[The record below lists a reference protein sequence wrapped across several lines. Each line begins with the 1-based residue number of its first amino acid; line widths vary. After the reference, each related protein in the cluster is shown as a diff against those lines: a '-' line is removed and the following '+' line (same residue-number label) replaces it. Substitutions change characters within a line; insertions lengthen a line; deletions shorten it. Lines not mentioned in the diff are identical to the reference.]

1 MIHRIVTECP
11 ACTTRFQVTEGQL
24 KIASGKVRCGSCL
37 EVFNAQLY
45 RCYDIGEPV
54 TSVSISTNVTS
65 EQAFE
70 RFEVPDFIPPQR
82 HSNNSPEQKHNE
94 ARDYT
99 EKQGHPEKG
108 IHPEHQDFPELLN
121 STTNLDDTGNPK
133 ETEKPEH
140 SESLLRDEPLV
151 EQVNADDDT
160 EPTFAIDLEKPVQEL
175 FLETLTGQAT
185 TEQADANHPKTCS
198 DQDNLSAD
206 PAPSPS
212 SLTENP
218 GLAIN
223 ALANPATEYASP
235 AKLTVKQTHYELKNA
250 EQRIQQRSPFTT
262 IRSEPV
268 MINSTR
274 RKPAASIGWSL
285 LSLLTL
291 LAFMAQFLWFER
303 ISLRQQP
310 MLAPLYSQ
318 LCQKVPCNMPLQ
330 REISSISTQQLIVQQ
345 HPEYQGA
352 LNVSVLLENFAGFE
366 QPYPAIELSFSDRKG
381 ELISQRRFQPEDYL
395 NSSLIDPLKM
405 PVNQSVQVRLEILDP
420 GRRAVSYQAE
430 LLPSNSLTP

>member
-11 ACTTRFQVTEGQL
+11 ACTTRFQVTDGQL

-45 RCYDIGEPV
+45 RCDDISDPV
-54 TSVSISTNVTS
+54 TSVSISADATP
-65 EQAFE
+65 EQPFE
-70 RFEVPDFIPPQR
+70 QFEVAEFIPPR
-82 HSNNSPEQKHNE
+82 RRSSSSPEQKHNE
-94 ARDYT
+94 AGDYS
-99 EKQGHPEKG
+99 EKQ
-108 IHPEHQDFPELLN
+108 INPEHQAVA
-121 STTNLDDTGNPK
+121 TNPD
-133 ETEKPEH
+133 ETEKTEH
-140 SESLLRDEPLV
+140 SASLFRDESLT
-151 EQVNADDDT
+151 EQVKADYDT
-160 EPTFAIDLEKPVQEL
+160 EPATAIDLNKPVQEL

-185 TEQADANHPKTCS
+185 TGQADV
-198 DQDNLSAD
+198 SAD
-206 PAPSPS
+206 PALSSP

-218 GLAIN
+218 EVTIN
-223 ALANPATEYASP
+223 ARDSSATEHASP
-235 AKLTVKQTHYELKNA
+235 SEPTLMQTQNELNNP
-250 EQRIQQRSPFTT
+250 EQRLQQRSPVNS
-262 IRSEPV
+262 ILSEPV

-291 LAFMAQFLWFER
+291 LALMAQFLWFER

-310 MLAPLYSQ
+310 MLTPFYSQ
-318 LCQKVPCNMPLQ
+318 LCQRAPCNMPLQ

-352 LNVSVLLENFAGFE
+352 LNISVLLENAAGFE
-366 QPYPAIELSFSDRKG
+366 QPYPAIKLSFSDRKG
-381 ELISQRRFQPEDYL
+381 ELISQRKFQPDDYL
-395 NSSLIDPLKM
+395 SSSVIDPLKM